1 MEAPAG
7 SGGFFYA
14 RKETSVATSKLP
26 ASWSNKNKIEWLERG
41 AYEALSRALN
51 RAVADTG
58 TNFSVWSAGRS
69 KAEQVALFKQNYAPA
84 GRGRKLKSDRS
95 YAGKIWARKPG
106 GVNVASPDL
115 GSNHEDGRAVDIHP
129 AAIQNWFKSNGRLYG
144 WSWDEG
150 KRVGENWHFRYVPS
164 LDQMK
169 HEGLLDHAAVQRVV
183 GATVDGKIGT
193 GTVAKIKS
201 WQKAH
206 GLTADG
212 KVGAG
217 TKRAMGLAGK
227 GDAAPAVPV
236 APGGGTSVPAPSTGY
251 TIERHQTKNLRPDR
265 VDEKRGLVGELNAI
279 TLHHWGSDGQDFD
292 NVVSWLVADGNGNN
306 QSSAHEVIE
315 GGRVAI
321 LADMKDGTWN
331 SGSAQGNV
339 DNYALE
345 CRPEADPETVAT
357 VAARVAAIRE
367 EAGKD
372 LPLNIHSDY
381 TATQCPGRYRD
392 LLGEIDA
399 LARGG
404 TVNLGRPITPSKPV
418 SSGKL
423 PTGKALLMAIIDA
436 PDFPLLRTPGNLCYY
451 GGDSK
456 QTAVSGKMPNS
467 LVPGEITGSG
477 AKSGAEGLKTWQ
489 AQMNARGY
497 SLTVDGRYGDAT
509 EKAAKNLQ
517 RLAGLATD
525 GKIGPSTFYAAW
537 LLPVVS

>member
-1 MEAPAG
+1 
-7 SGGFFYA
+7 
-14 RKETSVATSKLP
+14 
-26 ASWSNKNKIEWLERG
+26 
-41 AYEALSRALN
+41 
-51 RAVADTG
+51 
-58 TNFSVWSAGRS
+58 
-69 KAEQVALFKQNYAPA
+69 
-84 GRGRKLKSDRS
+84 LKSDRS

-150 KRVGENWHFRYVPS
+150 RRVGENWHFRYVPS

-227 GDAAPAVPV
+227 GDAAPAPV
-236 APGGGTSVPAPSTGY
+236 IPVGPVGGASVPAPRPQAVEY
-251 TIERHQTKNLRPDR
+251 TLERHQTKNLRVDR
-265 VDEKRGLVGELNAI
+265 IDEKRGLVGELNAI
-279 TLHHWGSDGQDFD
+279 TLHHWGRDGQNLD

-372 LPLNIHSDY
+372 
-381 TATQCPGRYRD
+381 
-392 LLGEIDA
+392 
-399 LARGG
+399 
-404 TVNLGRPITPSKPV
+404 
-418 SSGKL
+418 
-423 PTGKALLMAIIDA
+423 
-436 PDFPLLRTPGNLCYY
+436 
-451 GGDSK
+451 
-456 QTAVSGKMPNS
+456 
-467 LVPGEITGSG
+467 
-477 AKSGAEGLKTWQ
+477 
-489 AQMNARGY
+489 
-497 SLTVDGRYGDAT
+497 
-509 EKAAKNLQ
+509 
-517 RLAGLATD
+517 
-525 GKIGPSTFYAAW
+525 
-537 LLPVVS
+537 